1 MPNRDLIFKIITIL
15 LSVIIVPTFTWVWI
29 TNAKLTE
36 LQVEFRQAK
45 KELEEMKSN
54 STDIKLIKND
64 IKHIN
69 ASLDDIKKLLKE
81 RFHPLP
87 PQ

>member
-1 MPNRDLIFKIITIL
+1 MNQDLIFKIITIV
-15 LSVIIVPTFTWVWI
+15 LSVVIVPTFTWVWI
-29 TNAKLTE
+29 THANLTKI
-36 LQVEFRQAK
+36 QVEFDQAQ

-69 ASLDDIKKLLKE
+69 NNLDDIKKMLKKG
-81 RFHPLP
+81 FHPISSP
-87 PQ
+87 